1 MRRDELY
8 HHGIKKQKWGVRRF
22 QNEDGSLTPRGKERY
37 NDTPNA
43 QIKKSKHRLKLEQ
56 RCKELGMTDEQAQ
69 ATANNKIRTEK
80 ILAVSA
86 GVAVTAAVATY
97 VASKVAKRK
106 CNGVMNEFFEA
117 TEDDWK
123 CFEESWNEFD

>member
-8 HHGIKKQKWGVRRF
+8 HFGIKGQKWGVRRF
-22 QNEDGSLTPRGKERY
+22 QNEDGSRTPSGKERY
-37 NDTPNA
+37 DDTPNA

-56 RCKELGMTDEQAQ
+56 RCKELGMTDEQARV
-69 ATANNKIRTEK
+69 AANKRIRTEK
-80 ILAVSA
+80 ILAASA

-106 CNGVMNEFFEA
+106 CNGIMNEFFDA

-123 CFEESWNEFD
+123 CFDCSW